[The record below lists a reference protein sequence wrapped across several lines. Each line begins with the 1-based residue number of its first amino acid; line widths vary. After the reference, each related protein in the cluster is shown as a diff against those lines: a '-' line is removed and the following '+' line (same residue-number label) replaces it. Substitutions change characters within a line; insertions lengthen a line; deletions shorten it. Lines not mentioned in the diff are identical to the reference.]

1 MGLNGKLKRA
11 VDAAMTVALLFLMG
25 YQFWGDAAHEWA
37 GAGIFV
43 LFVVHHILNWRW
55 HKNLF
60 QGKYSPMR
68 IFQVC
73 ADVLTLFS
81 MIALIYSSIVLSR
94 YVFVFLPIEG
104 GMALARRLHI
114 LGSYWGFLLMNI
126 HLGLHWNMVIGMVKK
141 GMRIKKSSRIRS
153 VLLFF
158 IGSAIS
164 LYGIA
169 VFIRRDF
176 LTYLLLKNEF
186 VFLDYGESV
195 FLFYVDYFALMGFCV
210 FIAHYLAK
218 LLRKVHGQNN
228 IQKDKRE
235 KEKEASR

>member
-1 MGLNGKLKRA
+1 MDAGLNGKLKRA
-11 VDAAMTVALLFLMG
+11 VDAAMTAALLFLMG

-43 LFVVHHILNWRW
+43 LFAVHHILNWRW

-60 QGKYSPMR
+60 RGKYLPMR

-73 ADVLTLFS
+73 VDALTLFS

-94 YVFVFLPIEG
+94 YVFAFLPIEG
-104 GMALARRLHI
+104 GMALARRLHV

-126 HLGLHWNMVIGMVKK
+126 HLGLHWNMVLGMAQK
-141 GMRIKKSSRIRS
+141 GMRIKKSSKIRS
-153 VLLFF
+153 LLLLF
-158 IGSAIS
+158 IGTAIS

-176 LTYLLLKNEF
+176 PIYLLLKSEF

-195 FLFYVDYFALMGFCV
+195 FLFYIDYFALMGLCV
-210 FIAHYLAK
+210 FIAHYLSK
-218 LLRKVHGQNN
+218 RLRKAHGQNKT
-228 IQKDKRE
+228 QKNKQE
-235 KEKEASR
+235 LLP

>member
-1 MGLNGKLKRA
+1 MNGKLKRT
-11 VDAAMTVALLFLMG
+11 VDAAMTVAMLFLMG
-25 YQFWGDAAHEWA
+25 YQFWGNAAHEWA

-43 LFVVHHILNWRW
+43 LFAVHHILNWRW

-60 QGKYSPMR
+60 QGNYSPMR

-73 ADVLTLFS
+73 VDALTLVS

-94 YVFVFLPIEG
+94 YVFAFLPLKG

-126 HLGLHWNMVIGMVKK
+126 HFGLHWNMMIGMAQKR
-141 GMRIKKSSRIRS
+141 MRVKKSSKILS
-153 VLLFF
+153 VLLLF
-158 IGSAIS
+158 IGTAIS

-176 LTYLLLKNEF
+176 PTYLLLKSEF

-195 FLFYVDYFALMGFCV
+195 FLFYIDYFALMGLCI
-210 FIAHYLAK
+210 FIAHHLSK

-228 IQKDKRE
+228 MHKISGTE
-235 KEKEASR
+235 N

>member
-1 MGLNGKLKRA
+1 MSGKWKRA

-43 LFVVHHILNWRW
+43 LFAVHHILNWRW

-60 QGKYSPMR
+60 QGKYSLMR

-73 ADVLTLFS
+73 IDVLTLFS
-81 MIALIYSSIVLSR
+81 MVALIYSSIVLSR
-94 YVFVFLPIEG
+94 YVFAFLPVEG

-126 HLGLHWNMVIGMVKK
+126 HLGLHWNMVIGMVQKR
-141 GMRIKKSSRIRS
+141 MRIKKSSRTRS
-153 VLLFF
+153 ALLFF
-158 IGSAIS
+158 VGTAIS

-176 LTYLLLKNEF
+176 LTYLLLKSEF
-186 VFLDYGESV
+186 VFLDYGESIA
-195 FLFYVDYFALMGFCV
+195 LFYIDYFALMGLYI
-210 FIAHYLAK
+210 FIAHYLSK
-218 LLRKVHGQNN
+218 LLRKVPGQKN
-228 IQKDKRE
+228 IQKDKQE
-235 KEKEASR
+235 KGKEAS